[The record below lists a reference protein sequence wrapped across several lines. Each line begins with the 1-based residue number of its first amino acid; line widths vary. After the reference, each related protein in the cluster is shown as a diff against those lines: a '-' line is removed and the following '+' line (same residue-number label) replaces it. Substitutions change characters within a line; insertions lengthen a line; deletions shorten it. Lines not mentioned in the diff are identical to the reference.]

1 MNTQESFNLN
11 KLRCEV
17 AMQQALQSWQPKPQI
32 YGMECPKCKSHL
44 LGKHGREP
52 DGVQRYICK
61 NCSRVFRAR
70 PLMACNCLIPG
81 KELSCQ
87 SCPQFQEFLDIVK
100 QKMDILRFLSFEELQ
115 NLKVSHEVTQNAKSI
130 ADCE

>member
-17 AMQQALQSWQPKPQI
+17 AMQQALQSWQPKPQV
-32 YGMECPKCKSHL
+32 YGMECPKCNSNL

-70 PLMACNCLIPG
+70 PLITCNCLIPG
-81 KELSCQ
+81 KELRCQ
-87 SCPQFQEFLDIVK
+87 SCPQFKEFLGIVK
-100 QKMDILRFLSFEELQ
+100 QKMDKLGFLSFQELQ
-115 NLKVSHEVTQNAKSI
+115 SLKLPSETTQNSTFNS
-130 ADCE
+130 